1 MIHELL
7 YTIEI
12 HLYSLQ
18 IHLFRW
24 QQTAKTKR
32 LYHFRLLWE
41 LLATVKNSTCSQCAY
56 LLQNAHRKTRL
67 EAVGVYLH
75 FKVLKCFAVSVQQ
88 FHSTHTPQNPLRYPK
103 SFDPPLRTKPNYSL
117 PKLTLKICSKIQQNK
132 LSPHYL
138 STTLSNCPTSPNP

>member
-67 EAVGVYLH
+67 EAVGGV
-75 FKVLKCFAVSVQQ
+75 FTF
-88 FHSTHTPQNPLRYPK
+88 
-103 SFDPPLRTKPNYSL
+103 
-117 PKLTLKICSKIQQNK
+117 
-132 LSPHYL
+132 
-138 STTLSNCPTSPNP
+138 